1 MPWCRRELFD
11 NARLHTNEP
20 PWVSAWIRPARFL
33 LRQAPQAPFLSAA
46 LLQSR
51 SPNVSVTSLSGSF
64 WFRYWFVSPCAQ
76 PALPSAACKPELL
89 KPTLLLMFHLIF
101 ILFFFLGKPSRIKA
115 VPCQDNDGHYVA
127 CHFAMT
133 SPQPLRAFSFTSCP
147 PSLQPLSPRLFFG
160 RELCRMTRKS

>member
-1 MPWCRRELFD
+1 MGFCVDPPGPLPFAPGSPGPFPFSSSASKPQPKRE
-11 NARLHTNEP
+11 RNEP
-20 PWVSAWIRPARFL
+20 PWVL
-33 LRQAPQAPFLSAA
+33 LVQVL
-46 LLQSR
+46 
-51 SPNVSVTSLSGSF
+51 VC
-64 WFRYWFVSPCAQ
+64 VSPCAQ

-160 RELCRMTRKS
+160 RELCRTTRKF